1 MGWKWDLPQR
11 HPPLKETPGRPRDRR
26 GTDVRGKGLFS
37 ETLLEGGF
45 CLYWCRGGS
54 LVVGHHGEAG
64 GLRGAQIGGQGG
76 AGVARAVGAGGGRV
90 DRAGG
95 GRRGEGGQD
104 HASLIQGALVG
115 DRGII
120 SELLEGQVGLEY
132 LQAEEGELE
141 AGWGGLGRGPGMS
154 PQEHK
159 EIHSVLSVL
168 LGVSFHPP
176 HTWKAL
182 CFPKSGSERRTETQR
197 HGKPCR
203 SRPVTLPMACRP
215 DTSCLLGVISR
226 HRQSWAQART
236 LRGWSHTLAR
246 CSVVTG
252 EGQG

>member
-1 MGWKWDLPQR
+1 MTLGWRVREVGWKWDLPQR

-104 HASLIQGALVG
+104 HAALIQGALVG

-132 LQAEEGELE
+132 LRAEEGELE
-141 AGWGGLGRGPGMS
+141 TGWGGLGRGPRA
-154 PQEHK
+154 
-159 EIHSVLSVL
+159 
-168 LGVSFHPP
+168 
-176 HTWKAL
+176 AL
-182 CFPKSGSERRTETQR
+182 PEAGLCLPGRRWGAFFPIC
-197 HGKPCR
+197 P
-203 SRPVTLPMACRP
+203 
-215 DTSCLLGVISR
+215 R
-226 HRQSWAQART
+226 HRRG
-236 LRGWSHTLAR
+236 LRRPG
-246 CSVVTG
+246 
-252 EGQG
+252 